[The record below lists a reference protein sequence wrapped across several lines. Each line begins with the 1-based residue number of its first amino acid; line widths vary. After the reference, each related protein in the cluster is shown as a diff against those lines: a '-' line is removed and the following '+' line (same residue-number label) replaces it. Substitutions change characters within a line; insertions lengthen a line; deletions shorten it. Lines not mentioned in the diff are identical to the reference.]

1 VARIRTIKPEF
12 PQSES
17 MGRVSRDARLLFIM
31 LWTVVDDHG
40 RTRAHPVLL
49 ANLLFPYDEDAKLRI
64 PEWLMELERQKC
76 ITVYS
81 VGDNAYL
88 EIQKWSDHQ
97 RIDHPGKSK
106 FPSPA
111 ESLGHSRKKVRDP
124 RKNSPRTKEGIK
136 DQGEEGTKEGD
147 SAEPSA
153 LAPPVIRLPTNR
165 FNSNS
170 EEVPVSQAQVDDYAE
185 TFPAVD
191 VPQQLREMRRWL
203 IDHPDRRKTA
213 GGMAK
218 FINTWLSREQDK
230 GNGTA
235 GKPEQRS
242 FAERKFDALKGG
254 AAGAAAMD
262 RERGPGVENPSNN
275 LVRLAISAKPG
286 G

>member
-1 VARIRTIKPEF
+1 MARIRTIKPEF

-31 LWTVVDDHG
+31 LWTLVDDHG
-40 RTRAHPVLL
+40 RTRAAPMLL
-49 ANLLFPYDEDAKLRI
+49 ANLLFPYDDDARLRI

-81 VGDNAYL
+81 VDDNAYL
-88 EIQKWSDHQ
+88 QIEKWSEHQ

-106 FPSPA
+106 FPTPP
-111 ESLGHSRKKVRDP
+111 ESLGRSRKKVREP

-136 DQGEEGTKEGD
+136 DQGSEEGD
-147 SAEPSA
+147 SAEPAA
-153 LAPPVIRLPTNR
+153 LAPAVIQLPTNR
-165 FNSNS
+165 FTATS
-170 EEVPVSQAQVDDYAE
+170 EEVPVTQEQVDDYAQ

-213 GGMAK
+213 GGMVK

-230 GNGTA
+230 GQGNGRVNQAKSGSATDQHMA
-235 GKPEQRS
+235 GIHDLAAELRQR
-242 FAERKFDALKGG
+242 
-254 AAGAAAMD
+254 
-262 RERGPGVENPSNN
+262 RG
-275 LVRLAISAKPG
+275 R
-286 G
+286 